1 MAQRYFSVEIVEGGY
16 IFDANS
22 DINPEGTRKV
32 LTSKA
37 KLIKQIRETLD
48 ALEGTTP
55 SDSEE

>member
-1 MAQRYFSVEIVEGGY
+1 MAQGYFSVEIVDGGY
-16 IFDANS
+16 IFDSNS
-22 DINPEGTRKV
+22 DIAVEGTRKV